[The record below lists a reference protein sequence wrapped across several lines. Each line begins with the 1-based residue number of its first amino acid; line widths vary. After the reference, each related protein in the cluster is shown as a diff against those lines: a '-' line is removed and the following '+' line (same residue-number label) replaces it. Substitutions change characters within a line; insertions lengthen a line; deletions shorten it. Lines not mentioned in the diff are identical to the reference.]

1 VQLIDTNVLAY
12 LLIAGDR
19 TSAAQALFERDPEW
33 RSEAFVLVEFSNLLC
48 TYVRARELTTAQAA
62 RLLTSATSLLAVLP
76 SIPHAAALDVALE
89 YDLSAYDARFIAL
102 AKQSKTRLITE
113 DRRLRAAVPAW
124 TASLDDAIG

>member
-48 TYVRARELTTAQAA
+48 TYVRARELTAAQAA